1 MEQPPEDRD
10 AQDGGRLIPDD
21 FASLTGFA
29 RRQAH
34 MVESRLLY
42 GLKRRLEQLDEP
54 AADTGADPAGDPG
67 GRLRQLLQ
75 ASLEQRRGDAEHQL
89 LQRLVADL
97 HCDEARIIA
106 ALSDGAPTPACH
118 VAAASLVGRTPVI
131 VLDNASR
138 IGTEAGIMLGEQ
150 VPVYIRRLRADG
162 LLTAGPEDRA
172 LGERYGILES
182 ETMVREAVQHIEEEL
197 RLRARIQ
204 RFTLRLSPLGQRLWA
219 LGEQADIR

>member
-1 MEQPPEDRD
+1 MCIRDR
-10 AQDGGRLIPDD
+10 
-21 FASLTGFA
+21 
-29 RRQAH
+29 
-34 MVESRLLY
+34 
-42 GLKRRLEQLDEP
+42 
-54 AADTGADPAGDPG
+54 
-67 GRLRQLLQ
+67 
-75 ASLEQRRGDAEHQL
+75 
-89 LQRLVADL
+89 

-118 VAAASLVGRTPVI
+118 VAAASMVGRTPVI